1 LVHRGRATR
10 DSVARGRRVGLAL
23 ILAVLPVLT
32 ACKVVPIAAD
42 RAARERMAGAFDA
55 GRYVDTVW
63 DAQAAPYWTKSA
75 IAFPDLAVA
84 IDHDLDAAGAREGR
98 RAGDG
103 SPWTF
108 VAQGQGVVTGVDTTA
123 RAGRLTIA
131 APLAG
136 GQARDIQIQIGPVVS
151 GSTLRDSLPFV
162 TFNDFS
168 NQIAF
173 AEVGGAMSRRAIA
186 QARPVAQ
193 GLKVG
198 DRVTF
203 VGAFALSKAGDPI
216 LLTPILLTK
225 GRLERAPAEG

>member
-1 LVHRGRATR
+1 LANRGKA
-10 DSVARGRRVGLAL
+10 AREVFAGRRRAGLAL
-23 ILAVLPVLT
+23 AFAVLPILA

-42 RAARERMAGAFDA
+42 RAARERLAGAFDA
-55 GRYVDTVW
+55 ERYVDTIW
-63 DAQAAPYWTKSA
+63 DAQASPYWTKTA
-75 IAFPDLAVA
+75 APFPDLAA
-84 IDHDLDAAGAREGR
+84 TIDRDLDAAGAREGR

-108 VAQGQGVVTGVDTTA
+108 VAKGRGVVTAVDTAA
-123 RAGRLTIA
+123 RGGRVTVA
-131 APLAG
+131 MPAAG
-136 GQARDIQIQIGPVVS
+136 GQARDVQIQVGPVVS

-168 NQIAF
+168 NQIAY
-173 AEVGGAMSRRAIA
+173 AEVGGAMSRKAVA

-198 DRVTF
+198 DAVAF

-216 LLTPILLTK
+216 LLTPV
-225 GRLERAPAEG
+225 RLERAPAEG